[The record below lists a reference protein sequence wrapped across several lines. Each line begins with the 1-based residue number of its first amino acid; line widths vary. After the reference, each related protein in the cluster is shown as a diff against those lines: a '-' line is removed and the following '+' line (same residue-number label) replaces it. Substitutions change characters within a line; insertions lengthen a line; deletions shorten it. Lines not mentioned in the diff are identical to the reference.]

1 MYDCPNCG
9 GNLRFDI
16 SLQKLHCDYC
26 GTDLDPYSYE
36 KKKDAVES
44 QVFETTVYTCPQC
57 GGEIMTTNVSATG
70 FCTYCG
76 ASTILDSRIR
86 NEKRPARIIPFQKT
100 KEDCKK
106 SFAAMM
112 RRSLYAPKELKSP
125 EYLENFRG
133 IYIPYWM
140 YDFKINQIKGMR
152 GSTSARHGDYI
163 VTKHYSLNCDM
174 DTSYNGVS
182 FDASSSLDDSL
193 SESIAPF
200 DANGAKDFTPSFLCG
215 FYADTADVPANTY
228 KGDALSL
235 IAEDVVDRAKSQI
248 FPGRGAVTPADPE
261 RVLRYSSSK
270 PACAMFPVWFLTY
283 RHKDRVAYA
292 VMNGQTGKISS
303 DLPIVEG
310 KYLAGSLIFAVP
322 LFFLF
327 NAVLTVTAPTAL
339 LLTMIPAAAA
349 GFAFLSEIRAQIA
362 LEAHEGDKG
371 YQTVVRI
378 APEASVQEAAQ
389 VTVQETGQETDQD
402 SVFKTAQE
410 ATQESVQDSVQKAAQ
425 ETTLESVQDS
435 AQDMAQESVQDS
447 AQETTQESVLDSVQ
461 KTAQESA
468 QDTAQE
474 TIQEAGPE
482 DKTTKNSVKN
492 PENDSENN
500 PAGKST
506 KKTTKSSAKGSVK
519 KNVKKEKKKKGGKS
533 SLTFAILAICYFSYF
548 IFGSIDS
555 FTDVVRLAL
564 TIVPVL
570 LGIWLTIQSIQLHRE
585 HGAAKAGVF
594 PGIGGA
600 ILALAVVEL
609 VTIFHP
615 VSDLYYYGA
624 GIASI
629 LLTGFTLIA
638 VVRRYNLMATRP
650 LPSFFDRKGGD
661 VRG

>member
-16 SLQKLHCDYC
+16 PLQKLHCDYC

-106 SFAAMM
+106 SFASMM

-174 DTSYNGVS
+174 DTAYNGVS

-200 DANGAKDFTPSFLCG
+200 DPNEAKDFTPSFLCG

-248 FPGRGAVTPADPE
+248 FPGRGAVTPGDPE

-327 NAVLTVTAPTAL
+327 NAILTVTAPTAL

-362 LEAHEGDKG
+362 TEAHEGDKG

-378 APEASVQEAAQ
+378 APGASVQETAQ
-389 VTVQETGQETDQD
+389 GTVQET
-402 SVFKTAQE
+402 AQG
-410 ATQESVQDSVQKAAQ
+410 TV
-425 ETTLESVQDS
+425 LE
-435 AQDMAQESVQDS
+435 
-447 AQETTQESVLDSVQ
+447 
-461 KTAQESA
+461 
-468 QDTAQE
+468 TAQE
-474 TIQEAGPE
+474 TAQGTVQEMVEESAQRTVQETAPE
-482 DKTTKNSVKN
+482 DKAEK
-492 PENDSENN
+492 ESEK
-500 PAGKST
+500 KST
-506 KKTTKSSAKGSVK
+506 KKAADKSAKSSLRKSTK
-519 KNVKKEKKKKGGKS
+519 KSEKKKKTKGGKS
-533 SLTFAILAICYFSYF
+533 SLTFAILVICYFSYF

-555 FTDVVRLAL
+555 ITDIVRIVL

-570 LGIWLTIQSIQLHRE
+570 VGIWLAVQGIQLHRE
-585 HGAAKAGVF
+585 HGAAKAAVF

-600 ILALAVVEL
+600 ILALAVIEL

-629 LLTGFTLIA
+629 LCTGFTLIA

>member
-371 YQTVVRI
+371 YQTVVSI
-378 APEASVQEAAQ
+378 APEASVQAAAQ

-410 ATQESVQDSVQKAAQ
+410 ATQESVQDSVFKTAQ
-425 ETTLESVQDS
+425 EATQEPVQDS
-435 AQDMAQESVQDS
+435 VQET

-461 KTAQESA
+461 KTAQDTA

-482 DKTTKNSVKN
+482 DKTTKNSAKN

>member
-215 FYADTADVPANTY
+215 FYADTADVPASTY

-410 ATQESVQDSVQKAAQ
+410 ATQESVQDSVFKTAQ
-425 ETTLESVQDS
+425 EATQEPVQDS
-435 AQDMAQESVQDS
+435 VQET

-461 KTAQESA
+461 KTAQDTA

>member
-215 FYADTADVPANTY
+215 FYADTADVPASTY

-248 FPGRGAVTPADPE
+248 FPGRGAVTPSDPE

-410 ATQESVQDSVQKAAQ
+410 ATQEPVQDSVQ
-425 ETTLESVQDS
+425 ET
-435 AQDMAQESVQDS
+435 

-600 ILALAVVEL
+600 ILALVVVEL

>member
-378 APEASVQEAAQ
+378 APEASVQETAQ

-410 ATQESVQDSVQKAAQ
+410 ATQEPVQDSVQETARETTQESVQDSVQ
-425 ETTLESVQDS
+425 ET
-435 AQDMAQESVQDS
+435 

-461 KTAQESA
+461 KTAQDTA

-482 DKTTKNSVKN
+482 DKTTKNSAKNSVKN

>member
-16 SLQKLHCDYC
+16 PLQKLHCDYC

-86 NEKRPARIIPFQKT
+86 NEKRPARIIPFKKT
-100 KEDCKK
+100 KEDCKR

-112 RRSLYAPKELKSP
+112 RRSLYAPKALKSP

-140 YDFKINQIKGMR
+140 YDFRIDRISGMR

-163 VTKHYSLNCDM
+163 VTKHYSLSCDM

-200 DANGAKDFTPSFLCG
+200 DPNEAKDFTPSFLCG
-215 FYADTADVPANTY
+215 FYADTADVPADTY
-228 KGDALSL
+228 QGDALSL
-235 IAEDVVDRAKSQI
+235 VAEDVVDRAKSQI
-248 FPGRGAVTPADPE
+248 FPGRGAETPLDPA
-261 RVLRYSSSK
+261 RVLQYGSSK
-270 PACAMFPVWFLTY
+270 PDCAMFPVWFLTY
-283 RHKDRVAYA
+283 RHKNRVAYA

-310 KYLAGSLIFAVP
+310 KYLAGSLILAVP

-327 NAVLTVTAPTAL
+327 NAALTVTAPTAL

-349 GFAFLSEIRAQIA
+349 GFAFHSEIRAQLA

-371 YQTVVRI
+371 YQTAVRI
-378 APEASVQEAAQ
+378 APGAKVQDTAQ
-389 VTVQETGQETDQD
+389 VTVQESATQDLTGAGGEPRASDLQTRETEAEAL
-402 SVFKTAQE
+402 TAQGAE
-410 ATQESVQDSVQKAAQ
+410 APNLQDQKKDTEKSRENEPEDRSAENSEIESA
-425 ETTLESVQDS
+425 EDS
-435 AQDMAQESVQDS
+435 AGDS
-447 AQETTQESVLDSVQ
+447 AGDFANGSS
-461 KTAQESA
+461 
-468 QDTAQE
+468 
-474 TIQEAGPE
+474 
-482 DKTTKNSVKN
+482 KN
-492 PENDSENN
+492 P
-500 PAGKST
+500 A
-506 KKTTKSSAKGSVK
+506 KSSAKGSSKNPAK
-519 KNVKKEKKKKGGKS
+519 KSAKGTSKKSAKNSSKKQKQKGGKS
-533 SLTFAILAICYFSYF
+533 SMTIAILVIIYASY
-548 IFGSIDS
+548 IVLGSLDS
-555 FTDVVRLAL
+555 ITDIARLVL
-564 TIVPVL
+564 TLIPVL
-570 LGIWLTIQSIQLHRE
+570 VGVWLTIQSIRLHRE
-585 HGAAKAGVF
+585 HGAEKAAVF

-600 ILALAVVEL
+600 ILALIIIEM
-609 VTIFHP
+609 VTILHP

-629 LLTGFTLIA
+629 LCTGFTLIA

>member
-248 FPGRGAVTPADPE
+248 FPGRGAVTPSDPE

-378 APEASVQEAAQ
+378 APEASVQETAQ

-410 ATQESVQDSVQKAAQ
+410 ATQEPVQDSVQETAR
-425 ETTLESVQDS
+425 ETTQESV
-435 AQDMAQESVQDS
+435 QESVQDS

>member
-248 FPGRGAVTPADPE
+248 FPGRGAVTPSDPE

-378 APEASVQEAAQ
+378 APEASVQETAL

-410 ATQESVQDSVQKAAQ
+410 ATQEPVQDSVQETAR
-425 ETTLESVQDS
+425 ETTQESV
-435 AQDMAQESVQDS
+435 QESVQDS

-548 IFGSIDS
+548 IFESIDS

>member
-248 FPGRGAVTPADPE
+248 FPGRGAVTPSDPE

-410 ATQESVQDSVQKAAQ
+410 ATQEPVQDSVQETARETTQESVQDSVQ
-425 ETTLESVQDS
+425 ET
-435 AQDMAQESVQDS
+435 

-461 KTAQESA
+461 KTA

>member
-410 ATQESVQDSVQKAAQ
+410 ATQEPVQDSVQETARETTQESVQDSVQ
-425 ETTLESVQDS
+425 ET
-435 AQDMAQESVQDS
+435 

-461 KTAQESA
+461 KTAQ
-468 QDTAQE
+468 DTAQD

>member
-378 APEASVQEAAQ
+378 APEASVQETAQ

-410 ATQESVQDSVQKAAQ
+410 ATQEPVQDSVQETARETTQESVQDSVQ
-425 ETTLESVQDS
+425 ET
-435 AQDMAQESVQDS
+435 

-468 QDTAQE
+468 QNTAQE

>member
-248 FPGRGAVTPADPE
+248 FPGRGAVTPSDPE

-410 ATQESVQDSVQKAAQ
+410 ATQEPVQDSVQ
-425 ETTLESVQDS
+425 ET
-435 AQDMAQESVQDS
+435 

-461 KTAQESA
+461 KTAQDTA
-468 QDTAQE
+468 QDTAKE

>member
-248 FPGRGAVTPADPE
+248 FPGRGAVTPSDPE

-270 PACAMFPVWFLTY
+270 PACAMFPVWFRTY

-378 APEASVQEAAQ
+378 APEASVQETAQ

-410 ATQESVQDSVQKAAQ
+410 ATQEPVQDSVQETAR
-425 ETTLESVQDS
+425 ETT
-435 AQDMAQESVQDS
+435 QESVQDS

-482 DKTTKNSVKN
+482 DRTTKNSVKN

>member
-378 APEASVQEAAQ
+378 APEASVQETAQ

-410 ATQESVQDSVQKAAQ
+410 ATQEPVQDSVQETAR
-425 ETTLESVQDS
+425 ETT
-435 AQDMAQESVQDS
+435 QESVQDS
-447 AQETTQESVLDSVQ
+447 AQETTQESVQDSVQ
-461 KTAQESA
+461 KTAQ
-468 QDTAQE
+468 DTAQD

>member
-215 FYADTADVPANTY
+215 FYADTADVPASTY

-248 FPGRGAVTPADPE
+248 FPGRGAVTPSDPE

-327 NAVLTVTAPTAL
+327 NAVLTVTAPTTL

-402 SVFKTAQE
+402 SVFKTARE
-410 ATQESVQDSVQKAAQ
+410 ATQEPVQDSVQETAR
-425 ETTLESVQDS
+425 ETT
-435 AQDMAQESVQDS
+435 QESVQDS

-461 KTAQESA
+461 KTAQDTA

>member
-215 FYADTADVPANTY
+215 FYADTADVPASTY

-248 FPGRGAVTPADPE
+248 FPGRGAVTPSDPE

-410 ATQESVQDSVQKAAQ
+410 ATQEPVQDSVQETAR
-425 ETTLESVQDS
+425 ETT
-435 AQDMAQESVQDS
+435 QESVQDS

-461 KTAQESA
+461 KTAQDTA
-468 QDTAQE
+468 QDTAKE

-482 DKTTKNSVKN
+482 DKTTKNSAKNSVKN

-506 KKTTKSSAKGSVK
+506 KKTTKSSAKGSSK

>member
-112 RRSLYAPKELKSP
+112 RRSLYAPKELKSS

-389 VTVQETGQETDQD
+389 VTVQETGQETVQD
-402 SVFKTAQE
+402 SARETAQE
-410 ATQESVQDSVQKAAQ
+410 PVQDSVQ
-425 ETTLESVQDS
+425 
-435 AQDMAQESVQDS
+435 
-447 AQETTQESVLDSVQ
+447 
-461 KTAQESA
+461 
-468 QDTAQE
+468 
-474 TIQEAGPE
+474 
-482 DKTTKNSVKN
+482 
-492 PENDSENN
+492 
-500 PAGKST
+500 
-506 KKTTKSSAKGSVK
+506 KTTKSSAKGSVK

-600 ILALAVVEL
+600 ILALAVIEL

>member
-106 SFAAMM
+106 SFASMM

-410 ATQESVQDSVQKAAQ
+410 ATQEPVQDSVQETARETTQESVQDSVQ
-425 ETTLESVQDS
+425 ET
-435 AQDMAQESVQDS
+435 

-468 QDTAQE
+468 QYTAQE

-506 KKTTKSSAKGSVK
+506 KKTTKSSAKGSAK

>member
-57 GGEIMTTNVSATG
+57 GGEIMTTTTG

-248 FPGRGAVTPADPE
+248 FPGRGAVTPSDPE

-410 ATQESVQDSVQKAAQ
+410 ATQEPVQDSVQETARETTQESVQDSVQ
-425 ETTLESVQDS
+425 ET
-435 AQDMAQESVQDS
+435 

>member
-410 ATQESVQDSVQKAAQ
+410 ATQEPVQDSVQETAR
-425 ETTLESVQDS
+425 ETT
-435 AQDMAQESVQDS
+435 QESVQDS
-447 AQETTQESVLDSVQ
+447 AQEKTQESVLDSVQ

>member
-248 FPGRGAVTPADPE
+248 FPGRGAVTPSDPE

-389 VTVQETGQETDQD
+389 VTVQETGQETVQD
-402 SVFKTAQE
+402 SARETAQE
-410 ATQESVQDSVQKAAQ
+410 PVQDSAQETTQESVQDSVQ
-425 ETTLESVQDS
+425 ET
-435 AQDMAQESVQDS
+435 

-506 KKTTKSSAKGSVK
+506 KKTAKSSAKGSVK

>member
-1 MYDCPNCG
+1 
-9 GNLRFDI
+9 
-16 SLQKLHCDYC
+16 
-26 GTDLDPYSYE
+26 
-36 KKKDAVES
+36 
-44 QVFETTVYTCPQC
+44 
-57 GGEIMTTNVSATG
+57 
-70 FCTYCG
+70 
-76 ASTILDSRIR
+76 
-86 NEKRPARIIPFQKT
+86 
-100 KEDCKK
+100 
-106 SFAAMM
+106 MM

-410 ATQESVQDSVQKAAQ
+410 ATQEPVQDSVQ
-425 ETTLESVQDS
+425 ET
-435 AQDMAQESVQDS
+435 

-461 KTAQESA
+461 KTAQDTA

-482 DKTTKNSVKN
+482 DKTTKNSAKNSVKN

>member
-378 APEASVQEAAQ
+378 APEASVQETAQ

-410 ATQESVQDSVQKAAQ
+410 ATQESVQDSVQK
-425 ETTLESVQDS
+425 T
-435 AQDMAQESVQDS
+435 
-447 AQETTQESVLDSVQ
+447 
-461 KTAQESA
+461 A

>member
-410 ATQESVQDSVQKAAQ
+410 
-425 ETTLESVQDS
+425 
-435 AQDMAQESVQDS
+435 
-447 AQETTQESVLDSVQ
+447 TTQESVLDSVQ

>member
-378 APEASVQEAAQ
+378 APEASVQETAQ

-410 ATQESVQDSVQKAAQ
+410 ATQEPVQDSVQETAR
-425 ETTLESVQDS
+425 ETTQEFVQDS
-435 AQDMAQESVQDS
+435 VQET

-461 KTAQESA
+461 KTAQDTA

-482 DKTTKNSVKN
+482 DKTTKNSAKNSVKN

-506 KKTTKSSAKGSVK
+506 KKTTKSSAKGSSK
-519 KNVKKEKKKKGGKS
+519 KNVKKEKKEKKKGGKS

>member
-248 FPGRGAVTPADPE
+248 FPGRGAVTPSDPE

-410 ATQESVQDSVQKAAQ
+410 ATQEPVQDSVQETAR
-425 ETTLESVQDS
+425 ETT
-435 AQDMAQESVQDS
+435 QESVQDS

-461 KTAQESA
+461 KTAQDTA

>member
-248 FPGRGAVTPADPE
+248 FPGRGAVTPSDPE

-410 ATQESVQDSVQKAAQ
+410 ATQEPVQDSVQETAR
-425 ETTLESVQDS
+425 ETT
-435 AQDMAQESVQDS
+435 QESVQDS

-482 DKTTKNSVKN
+482 DKTTKNSAKNSVKN

>member
-410 ATQESVQDSVQKAAQ
+410 ATQEPVQDSVQETAR
-425 ETTLESVQDS
+425 ETT
-435 AQDMAQESVQDS
+435 QESVQDS

-461 KTAQESA
+461 KTAQDTA
-468 QDTAQE
+468 QDTAKE

-492 PENDSENN
+492 PENDSEKN

>member
-410 ATQESVQDSVQKAAQ
+410 ATQEPVQDSVQ
-425 ETTLESVQDS
+425 ET
-435 AQDMAQESVQDS
+435 

-461 KTAQESA
+461 KTAQDTA

-482 DKTTKNSVKN
+482 DKTTKNSAKN

>member
-106 SFAAMM
+106 SFASMM

-410 ATQESVQDSVQKAAQ
+410 ATQEPVQDSVQ
-425 ETTLESVQDS
+425 ET
-435 AQDMAQESVQDS
+435 

-468 QDTAQE
+468 QYTAQE

-506 KKTTKSSAKGSVK
+506 KKTIKSSAKGSVK

>member
-378 APEASVQEAAQ
+378 APEASVQETAQ

-410 ATQESVQDSVQKAAQ
+410 ATQEPVQDSVQETAR
-425 ETTLESVQDS
+425 ETT
-435 AQDMAQESVQDS
+435 QESVQDS
-447 AQETTQESVLDSVQ
+447 SQETTQESVLDSVQ

>member
-378 APEASVQEAAQ
+378 APEASVQETAQ

-410 ATQESVQDSVQKAAQ
+410 ATQEPVQDSVQETARETTQESVQDSVQ
-425 ETTLESVQDS
+425 ET
-435 AQDMAQESVQDS
+435 

-461 KTAQESA
+461 KTAQDTA

-482 DKTTKNSVKN
+482 DKTTKNSAKNSVKN

-506 KKTTKSSAKGSVK
+506 KKTTKSSAKGSSK
-519 KNVKKEKKKKGGKS
+519 KNVKKEKKEKKKGGKS

>member
-106 SFAAMM
+106 SFASMM

-163 VTKHYSLNCDM
+163 ITKHYSLNCDM

-378 APEASVQEAAQ
+378 APEASVQETAQ

-410 ATQESVQDSVQKAAQ
+410 ATQEPVQDSVQETARETTQESVQDSVQ
-425 ETTLESVQDS
+425 ET
-435 AQDMAQESVQDS
+435 

-461 KTAQESA
+461 KTAQ
-468 QDTAQE
+468 DTAQD

>member
-378 APEASVQEAAQ
+378 APEASVQETAQ

-410 ATQESVQDSVQKAAQ
+410 ATQEPVQDSVQETARETTQESVQDSVQ
-425 ETTLESVQDS
+425 ET
-435 AQDMAQESVQDS
+435 

-482 DKTTKNSVKN
+482 DKTTKNSAKNSVKN

>member
-410 ATQESVQDSVQKAAQ
+410 ATQEPVQDSVQETAR
-425 ETTLESVQDS
+425 ETT
-435 AQDMAQESVQDS
+435 QESVQDS
-447 AQETTQESVLDSVQ
+447 AQETTQESVQDSVQ
-461 KTAQESA
+461 KTAQ
-468 QDTAQE
+468 DTAQD

>member
-125 EYLENFRG
+125 AYLENFRG

-215 FYADTADVPANTY
+215 FYADTADVPASTY

-248 FPGRGAVTPADPE
+248 FPGRGAVTPSDPE

-410 ATQESVQDSVQKAAQ
+410 ATQEPVQDSVQETAR
-425 ETTLESVQDS
+425 ETT
-435 AQDMAQESVQDS
+435 QESVQDS